1 MVEKANHSAAERWWR
16 TLADELSPT
25 QAQASL
31 DRFCARVG
39 DRRARRRPDGTRT
52 TVAGL
57 AQDEGLRPP
66 PTAPFP
72 AQLTATGQVTAQAM
86 VPFKGNWYSIG
97 PGRGGDTV
105 TVVHRLGSATLDI
118 VSAAGVSLARHH
130 REPDHAGKIT
140 RSDEHVTALEHAVL
154 GAFTDRAPCRGKER
168 RPPSAVARAEAAPV
182 GRQHPGRHRPGP
194 G

>member
-1 MVEKANHSAAERWWR
+1 
-16 TLADELSPT
+16 
-25 QAQASL
+25 
-31 DRFCARVG
+31 
-39 DRRARRRPDGTRT
+39 
-52 TVAGL
+52 
-57 AQDEGLRPP
+57 
-66 PTAPFP
+66 
-72 AQLTATGQVTAQAM
+72 VTAQAM

-154 GAFTDRAPCRGKER
+154 ARSPIGRPVEARSADPRPRSRGPRPPRLAASTPGATGQDRADQVGGEVVVDFSRYAAAAQDR
-168 RPPSAVARAEAAPV
+168 ARPTTNAD
-182 GRQHPGRHRPGP
+182 GP
-194 G
+194 A